1 MNSPTSEEVTEK
13 SLAAESA
20 ADSEAGDSEE
30 ESTKSGPVATFLRGL
45 VGFAALLTSQLEIG
59 AILIPS
65 DRDIRAEL

>member
-1 MNSPTSEEVTEK
+1 VT
-13 SLAAESA
+13 
-20 ADSEAGDSEE
+20 
-30 ESTKSGPVATFLRGL
+30 TFPRRL